1 MALSPELKLMV
12 SGAQTAVDPS
22 ASKREEILKR
32 QADAE
37 RELAQIEE
45 DFESA
50 PSIRE
55 QLALIGLH
63 KATKAELREI
73 ILDALIRDPNV

>member
-12 SGAQTAVDPS
+12 SSAQTEINIP

-45 DFESA
+45 DSEYA

-73 ILDALIRDPNV
+73 ILEALIRDPNV